1 MKKKRPHV
9 IDIWKKI
16 SKFATSLQT
25 KDQKM
30 MSKVGFLI
38 AALFLT
44 ALTLLTLI
52 RTNN

>member
-1 MKKKRPHV
+1 MSLIFGKKSVNLRHHYKL
-9 IDIWKKI
+9 KTKI
-16 SKFATSLQT
+16 
-25 KDQKM
+25 M
-30 MSKVGFLI
+30 RKVGFLI